1 MKLKPRTT
9 YLNHNGERVSIAG
22 KTGESFEGIPLYW
35 SIQGDHYG
43 EDGRFLSGARK
54 GGIGELVRFF
64 TAFDGGKAIA
74 KKEIGREDWWLNIK
88 T

>member
-9 YLNHNGERVSIAG
+9 YLNHAGQRVSITG
-22 KTGESFEGIPLYW
+22 KTGEYFEGIPLYW

-43 EDGRFLSGARK
+43 DDGRMLSGARK

-64 TAFDGGKAIA
+64 TAFDGGSSIKN
-74 KKEIGREDWWLNIK
+74 KVDDQGWWDNVK
-88 T
+88 TD